1 LGRKHADL
9 HGVSLKASV
18 RCATLKKVYGHATAA
33 KQTPQRMERAMS
45 IRHRFLGVALA
56 VAATV
61 TLLGTGL
68 TVWAQTYGDQPSSGA
83 GQVTVRSG
91 NGSSGATSTGSRSTG
106 GSAGSAVGGS
116 QKPVVASD
124 TPTFSGTVA
133 PGSTEV
139 RLAVIRVPAGNAI
152 RWTAAVDPATGEFT
166 ATVPEKLVAGEY
178 ALYVNDTLV
187 GSFIVAP

>member
-1 LGRKHADL
+1 LGQKHADL

-18 RCATLKKVYGHATAA
+18 RCATLKKDYGHATAA
-33 KQTPQRMERAMS
+33 KQRPQRMERAMS

-83 GQVTVRSG
+83 AQVSISS
-91 NGSSGATSTGSRSTG
+91 NGSGGS
-106 GSAGSAVGGS
+106 SAGSAVGGS

-124 TPTFSGTVA
+124 TPTFSGSVA
-133 PGSTEV
+133 QGSTEV

-152 RWTAAVDPATGEFT
+152 RWTAPVDPMTGDFT
-166 ATVPEKLVAGEY
+166 ATVPEKLAAGEY

>member
-1 LGRKHADL
+1 
-9 HGVSLKASV
+9 
-18 RCATLKKVYGHATAA
+18 
-33 KQTPQRMERAMS
+33 MS

-83 GQVTVRSG
+83 GQIMVRSG
-91 NGSSGATSTGSRSTG
+91 NGAAGAN
-106 GSAGSAVGGS
+106 SAGNAVGGS

-124 TPTFSGTVA
+124 TPTFSGSVA

-152 RWTAAVDPATGEFT
+152 RWTAPVDPMTGDFT
-166 ATVPEKLVAGEY
+166 ATVPEKLAAGEY